1 MSVGN
6 YCRRD
11 PVTARPDD
19 SIREA
24 AKRMHSN
31 DVGCVV
37 VVDAN
42 EHPLGILT
50 DRDVVILGLGRSRDL
65 DATPVSAV
73 MSRLTAKVR
82 EVTAMARAIV
92 RMGTDGVRRLP
103 VVDHNGRLTGIVTYD
118 DALKIV
124 VGNLS
129 IATEAIEAQFPAQR
143 EEGAARGNGAWELP
157 IARRYRYEPVVAHP
171 ATPISAIVDEME
183 ESSVGCV
190 VVVDEQRI
198 PVGIVTD
205 RDLLRRVVAAGL
217 DRNGEVGKV
226 MTQEVVTVPE
236 EASLRSLL
244 SMARDHA
251 IRRLPLVDE
260 AGAIAGVVSLDDVIA
275 ALSTELEQLSHAV
288 RVELSRPVRFTV

>member
-1 MSVGN
+1 
-6 YCRRD
+6 
-11 PVTARPDD
+11 
-19 SIREA
+19 
-24 AKRMHSN
+24 MHSN

-183 ESSVGCV
+183 EGSVGCV